1 CLSAP
6 RIGAALWRF
15 DQYHWFT
22 ALLTA
27 RGMQTAISRL
37 VALCIAMFGLLP
49 VGLMASRLGPQGLT
63 TRVIAVVIAVGSL
76 AMATLWLR
84 D

>member
-1 CLSAP
+1 MFDGLRCLSAP

-37 VALCIAMFGLLP
+37 VALCIA
-49 VGLMASRLGPQGLT
+49 
-63 TRVIAVVIAVGSL
+63 
-76 AMATLWLR
+76 
-84 D
+84 